1 MSKQTCIPHG
11 SSNKSECGKLRL
23 DELRARLVSGPGR
36 VINDTTTSFSS
47 ETRVED
53 VLWREYVLFCKVATR
68 ETFWLG
74 IWASSIFSVPTKVA
88 STSRRSNASSGR
100 TGSRNSSLSLSQN
113 ALMSAFHLPQIL
125 DDSKAHTLRIKCC
138 SWSTRS
144 CNHER
149 PSGFVIR
156 SFGLRPTGATPL
168 KSNFN
173 PANCSLQEFFHRQEA
188 MSAYF
193 RTTRIVNQQHTRPR
207 DHRIE

>member
-1 MSKQTCIPHG
+1 MLLKRRVETNLHTPCNASSKNPE
-11 SSNKSECGKLRL
+11 SGKLQL
-23 DELRARLVSGPGR
+23 DELAVASSPGR
-36 VINDTTTSFSS
+36 VINDHDGVLLQRDKSRRRSVERTCPILQSSKKRNRLASHTVFLARRSKRARVVQLPGSSVFLVSECPHLSFS
-47 ETRVED
+47 
-53 VLWREYVLFCKVATR
+53 FATD
-68 ETFWLG
+68 
-74 IWASSIFSVPTKVA
+74 I
-88 STSRRSNASSGR
+88 GR
-100 TGSRNSSLSLSQN
+100 LEV
-113 ALMSAFHLPQIL
+113 
-125 DDSKAHTLRIKCC
+125 AHTPHKMR

-156 SFGLRPTGATPL
+156 SFGPRPTGATPL
-168 KSNFN
+168 RSNFN